1 MPARKPGSGGRASEE
16 GGALL
21 LASGDLAPIPTAGP
35 DLEAIE
41 VRRLV
46 APMPHRVEQGLV
58 EDLARRL
65 DTRGSTTSPVS
76 VTVSSTVTF
85 PLRRSFRAASGDGAG
100 SPEIFRG
107 AVTPA
112 PRPALINRNS
122 SPFAPRARVLR
133 HHWHGA

>member
-1 MPARKPGSGGRASEE
+1 
-16 GGALL
+16 
-21 LASGDLAPIPTAGP
+21 
-35 DLEAIE
+35 
-41 VRRLV
+41 
-46 APMPHRVEQGLV
+46 MPHRVEQGLV

-107 AVTPA
+107 AVTPGPSSTRS
-112 PRPALINRNS
+112 PRWTQPPVRKASFRAFGS
-122 SPFAPRARVLR
+122 STRSR
-133 HHWHGA
+133 